1 MKRTFLLAAVSALT
15 LASPAWAQ
23 QTDHSGAAPDPHT
36 GHATETRA
44 NTPAPA
50 DSCTPE
56 HPAMGHCTPPPMTT
70 AHPAGGPHAG
80 PADRT
85 SVVYGKSV
93 SVRVDLGGRR
103 RINKKTHTNNPH
115 DDPKTT
121 QP

>member
-50 DSCTPE
+50 DSCKPE
-56 HPAMGHCTPPPMTT
+56 HAAMGHCTPPPMTT
-70 AHPAGGPHAG
+70 AKPVGDPHAG
-80 PADRT
+80 PEKRAGKHLDPPSGHSRKT
-85 SVVYGKSV
+85 SG
-93 SVRVDLGGRR
+93 
-103 RINKKTHTNNPH
+103 
-115 DDPKTT
+115 
-121 QP
+121 

>member
-50 DSCTPE
+50 ESCTTE
-56 HPAMGHCTPPPMTT
+56 HAALGHCTPPPMTT
-70 AHPAGGPHAG
+70 DQPAGDPHPGPEPPAGNTLHTHARHSAHP
-80 PADRT
+80 
-85 SVVYGKSV
+85 
-93 SVRVDLGGRR
+93 
-103 RINKKTHTNNPH
+103 NP
-115 DDPKTT
+115 
-121 QP
+121 

>member
-56 HPAMGHCTPPPMTT
+56 HAAMGHCTQPPMTT
-70 AHPAGGPHAG
+70 AQPAGEPHAG
-80 PADRT
+80 HETPAR
-85 SVVYGKSV
+85 KP
-93 SVRVDLGGRR
+93 LE
-103 RINKKTHTNNPH
+103 THPAYTPA
-115 DDPKTT
+115 P
-121 QP
+121 PPPPAPPP